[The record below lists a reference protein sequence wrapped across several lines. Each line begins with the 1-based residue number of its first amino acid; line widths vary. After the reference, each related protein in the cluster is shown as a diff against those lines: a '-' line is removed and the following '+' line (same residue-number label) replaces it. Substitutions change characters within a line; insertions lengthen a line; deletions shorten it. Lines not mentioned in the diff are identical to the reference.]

1 MRQPFLKRTFHT
13 LTEAIENCG
22 KRFPLTVTFVFAL
35 TAYLIWLVDADTSE
49 DRKLVMVLGYYFS
62 IGTLLSLT
70 IHLWSEEIKS
80 RVTGI
85 IVQAV
90 MQALFIADAVYLYN
104 LSPER
109 SLIEIGI
116 AHGAAILALWLSVFF
131 LSFLKEKDDIPSW
144 NFASFSVGSFFTA
157 YVVGLIMSGGICL
170 LVFSL
175 EKLFDVDISWKCYT
189 YILIICCVLLPLLLF
204 LGMLPKGEEKHSH
217 QPQVSEFMS
226 GTIHFLFLP
235 LMAGY
240 LAVLYIYA
248 ARILISWELPMGW
261 VSWLVVALMAGCIAI
276 EFGLYPVRMET
287 PKRIDEWTA
296 RWLPALVLPLLLLM
310 TVGIARRF
318 NDYGITINR
327 LYIITLNV
335 WFYAVCI
342 GLIFTKARRISWIP
356 ISFALLFLLTSALPV
371 NYASITR
378 NSMRND
384 IRKELAQ
391 SGKTNLPLMRDEYH
405 KWLEQLPE
413 ATASRVNE
421 KFLYLH
427 NWFGWTSIDDL
438 VHSDGTN
445 FYTASRYYKGSGAR
459 VVEETDEDNPLISYS
474 GQSPTGADISIPTG
488 YSSFTPI
495 PDAGS
500 SSLRFSIPHKHL
512 KTGTLPASLGTKTG
526 KMNDTVYIDLSTIR
540 VLQDHAYGKMPP
552 TRFRCNSANSLFM
565 LTDFSLDY
573 FEQGD
578 EDLRLSIKGYLFKK

>member
-1 MRQPFLKRTFHT
+1 MKQPFLKRTFQT

-22 KRFPLTVTFVFAL
+22 KRFPLTVAFVFAL
-35 TAYLIWLVDADTSE
+35 TAYLIWLVDADTNE

-80 RVTGI
+80 RVTGV
-85 IVQAV
+85 IVQVV
-90 MQALFIADAVYLYN
+90 MQALFIADAIYLYN

-144 NFASFSVGSFFTA
+144 NFASYAVGSFITA

-175 EKLFDVDISWKCYT
+175 EKLFDMYISWKCYT

-240 LAVLYIYA
+240 LAVLYVYA

-276 EFGLYPVRMET
+276 EFGLYPVRMEA
-287 PKRIDEWTA
+287 PKRIDDWAA

-327 LYIITLNV
+327 LYIITLNI

-342 GLIFTKARRISWIP
+342 GLVITKARRISWIP
-356 ISFALLFLLTSALPV
+356 ISFALLFLLTSVLPV

-378 NSMRND
+378 NTMRSE
-384 IRKELAQ
+384 IMKELEQ
-391 SGKTNLPLMRDEYH
+391 SGKTNLPLMRDEYR
-405 KWLEQLPE
+405 KWLEELPE
-413 ATASRVNE
+413 STAAQVND

-427 NWFGWTSIDDL
+427 NWFGWSSIDDL
-438 VHSDGTN
+438 VHSDGTS
-445 FYTASRYYKGSGAR
+445 FYTASRYYKSGGAR
-459 VVEETDEDNPLISYS
+459 VIEEKDEDNSLISYS
-474 GQSPTGADISIPTG
+474 NQSPTRSAISMPAG
-488 YSSFTPI
+488 YSSFTAI
-495 PDAGS
+495 PDAGA
-500 SSLRFSIPHKHL
+500 SSLRLSIPHKHL
-512 KTGTLPASLGTKTG
+512 ATGVLPAPLSTTPG
-526 KMNDTVYIDLSTIR
+526 KMNDTVYIDLSTIEA
-540 VLQDHAYGKMPP
+540 LQGYTYGKMPP
-552 TRFRCNSANSLFM
+552 TRFKCNSSNSLFM

-578 EDLRLSIKGYLFKK
+578 EDIRLTIKGYLLKK